1 MLSAGT
7 VWGGGILWTGR
18 YSSVVEFLHPMCET
32 LAYTTSGPGLGG
44 VGKEQFFKM
53 SEPVR
58 LSQLQVL
65 GAGA

>member
-1 MLSAGT
+1 MPE
-7 VWGGGILWTGR
+7 
-18 YSSVVEFLHPMCET
+18 SVLQYALYFRTLKVEFLHPMCET
-32 LAYTTSGPGLGG
+32 LAYTTSGPRLGE